1 MDLADRKIPFLL
13 NYAQCQLLLGNFYDA
28 IEQCSQVLLRDPR
41 NNFRKTI
48 IIFSK
53 MSVWLILIHRLGN
66 VKALYR
72 RGIAH
77 VKVWNPE
84 EAKRDLQVCIHL
96 ANSLIT

>member
-1 MDLADRKIPFLL
+1 
-13 NYAQCQLLLGNFYDA
+13 
-28 IEQCSQVLLRDPR
+28 
-41 NNFRKTI
+41 
-48 IIFSK
+48 